1 VKGTPAGTGRLFRMN
16 RQETHT
22 VDSAQSISGL
32 WHQLTHQLSTLLR
45 QEMTLA
51 RTELYQSL
59 TRLLSSVG
67 AVLVGVAFLYVALLS
82 LLVAAILG
90 LAQLMPIW
98 AAALC
103 IGVVTAGI
111 GSVLV
116 QRGRRLFGSA
126 HLTPSHSQQSL
137 RKDKDVLLRRAQP

>member
-1 VKGTPAGTGRLFRMN
+1 MN
-16 RQETHT
+16 RHETHT

-45 QEMTLA
+45 QELTLA

-59 TRLLSSVG
+59 ARLLTSLG
-67 AVLVGVAFLYVALLS
+67 AVLAGVAFLYLALLS
-82 LLVAAILG
+82 LLVAAIVG
-90 LAQLMPIW
+90 LAQVMPIW

-103 IGVVTAGI
+103 IAVVTAGI
-111 GSVLV
+111 GSILL
-116 QRGRRLFGSA
+116 QRGRRLMGSA
-126 HLTPSHSQQSL
+126 HLAPSHSQESL

>member
-1 VKGTPAGTGRLFRMN
+1 MQGTPAATGRLFRMN
-16 RQETHT
+16 RQEPST
-22 VDSAQSISGL
+22 VESAQTISGL

-45 QEMTLA
+45 QELALA

-59 TRLLSSVG
+59 MRLASSLG
-67 AVLVGVAFLYVALLS
+67 AVLIGVSFLYIALLS
-82 LLVAAILG
+82 LLVAVFFG

-111 GSVLV
+111 GSILL
-116 QRGRRLFGSA
+116 QRGRRLLGTA
-126 HLTPSHSQQSL
+126 HLAPSHSQQSL

>member
-1 VKGTPAGTGRLFRMN
+1 MN
-16 RQETHT
+16 RQEPST
-22 VDSAQSISGL
+22 VESAQTISGL

-45 QEMTLA
+45 QELALA

-59 TRLLSSVG
+59 MRLASSLG
-67 AVLVGVAFLYVALLS
+67 AVLIGVSFLYIALLS
-82 LLVAAILG
+82 LLVAAIFG

-111 GSVLV
+111 GSILL
-116 QRGRRLFGSA
+116 QRGRRLLGTA
-126 HLTPSHSQQSL
+126 HLAPSHSQQSL